1 MRHLLLRTS
10 LAITCAWSIPA
21 GAQLRYT
28 VDLRNPASHSAAV
41 TLEVDSLPARDTVFQ
56 FAATAPGTY
65 QTMNIGRFVRG
76 LRATDARG
84 RTIPTRQLTVNSW
97 RIGDPRRVRR
107 IQYDILDTWN
117 TPVTEFPIYPMAG
130 SAIEPDHALLNAHA
144 LFGFPRSMQSS
155 PVTVRLRAPRGWKVV
170 TPLTKG
176 RRGYEAES
184 YDHAVDS
191 PFLLGRNLTTSTLE
205 VGGIPVRI
213 AVHSRRGVNAD
224 QLRESMRG
232 TLAAAGQ
239 FLGKLPVDRYVFLFR
254 FAPQKE
260 QQAMGA
266 WEHGESSAYVLPD
279 TTWHDAIG
287 VRASDIAAHEF
298 FHIVTPLNVH
308 SEIIEHFNFETPVP
322 SEHLWLYEG
331 LTEWASEK
339 MQLDGGLR
347 SLDGYL
353 QAVAQKWNTDRA
365 RYDTTYSLSKLA
377 ATSFTLEGARQYG
390 NIYQRGAIVSGLL
403 DIKLLQLSDGRYGL
417 RNLVVDL
424 ARDYGRKR
432 PFPEDSLFQ
441 IIAARTSPEVLDFFT
456 RYVRGTERP
465 PVKEYYAL
473 LGIDLIET
481 ELGLPKQFVVKPDPT
496 PQQLKLREA
505 WLRSGSPVPGQ

>member
-1 MRHLLLRTS
+1 
-10 LAITCAWSIPA
+10 
-21 GAQLRYT
+21 
-28 VDLRNPASHSAAV
+28 
-41 TLEVDSLPARDTVFQ
+41 
-56 FAATAPGTY
+56 
-65 QTMNIGRFVRG
+65 
-76 LRATDARG
+76 
-84 RTIPTRQLTVNSW
+84 
-97 RIGDPRRVRR
+97 
-107 IQYDILDTWN
+107 
-117 TPVTEFPIYPMAG
+117 
-130 SAIEPDHALLNAHA
+130 
-144 LFGFPRSMQSS
+144 
-155 PVTVRLRAPRGWKVV
+155 
-170 TPLTKG
+170 
-176 RRGYEAES
+176 
-184 YDHAVDS
+184 
-191 PFLLGRNLTTSTLE
+191 
-205 VGGIPVRI
+205 
-213 AVHSRRGVNAD
+213 
-224 QLRESMRG
+224 MRG
-232 TLAAAGQ
+232 TLAAAGR

-254 FAPQKE
+254 FAPPRA
-260 QQAMGA
+260 QQVMGA

-279 TTWHDAIG
+279 TTWHEAIG

-353 QAVAQKWNTDRA
+353 QAVAQKWNTDRS
-365 RYDTTYSLSKLA
+365 RYDSTYSLSKLA
-377 ATSFTLEGARQYG
+377 ATSFTQEGARQFG

-441 IIAARTSPEVLDFFT
+441 IIAARTSPEVLDFFS

-481 ELGLPKQFVVKPDPT
+481 DRGLPQRFVVRPDAT
-496 PQQLKLREA
+496 PQQLRLREA
-505 WLRSGSPVPGQ
+505 WLRSGSPVPTQ